1 MAGTMTVIGNQ
12 NLLFGTCQLGSTWG
26 TIEDADEKLTADLEE
41 IMDCCGGTQA
51 VLLKNEK
58 YELDITVTLA
68 ADAVLPELGDDIA
81 FPTAGI
87 TGQITERGRK
97 WSQGGVVKMSV
108 KAFHWKSLGSEP
120 QVAEVDCGAD

>member
-1 MAGTMTVIGNQ
+1 MAGTITVIGNQ
-12 NLLFGTCQLGSTWG
+12 SLLFGTCQLGNTWG

-58 YELDITVTLA
+58 YELDMTITLSSTA
-68 ADAVLPELGDDIA
+68 TLPELGEDIT

-97 WSQGGVVKMSV
+97 WSQGGVVKMSI

-120 QVAEVDCGAD
+120 QVAVVECDE

>member
-1 MAGTMTVIGNQ
+1 MAGSITVIGNQ
-12 NLLFGTCQLGSTWG
+12 NLLFGTCQLAGTWG
-26 TIEDADEKLTADLEE
+26 TVEDASENLMATLEE

-51 VLLKNEK
+51 VLMKNEK

-68 ADAVLPELGDDIA
+68 ADATLPELGEDIT

-97 WSQGGVVKMSV
+97 WTQGGVVKLSL
-108 KAFHWKSLGSEP
+108 KASHWKSMGSEP
-120 QVAEVDCGAD
+120 AVAVVECDV